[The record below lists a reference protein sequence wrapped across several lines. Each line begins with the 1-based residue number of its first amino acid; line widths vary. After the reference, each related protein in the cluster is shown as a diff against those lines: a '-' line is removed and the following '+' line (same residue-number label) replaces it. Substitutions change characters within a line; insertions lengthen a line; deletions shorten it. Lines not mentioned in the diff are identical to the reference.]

1 VLLRSLI
8 QHYLETNTYSVIE
21 QAADADL
28 GSAAERKRLHEWFCF
43 IAREHD
49 ALSKDTE
56 ASESERQLRM
66 QLAKDWDELALRWYG
81 ENDLISIRKKLW
93 KLIDEEDRLRAS
105 VRQSFQVPEKGK
117 ASLVSRIFR
126 DHDESTQNGRLK

>member
-1 VLLRSLI
+1 MLLRSLI

-56 ASESERQLRM
+56 ALNPRQRGCNWRRIGTSWRY
-66 QLAKDWDELALRWYG
+66 AG
-81 ENDLISIRKKLW
+81 T
-93 KLIDEEDRLRAS
+93 
-105 VRQSFQVPEKGK
+105 VR
-117 ASLVSRIFR
+117 
-126 DHDESTQNGRLK
+126 TT